1 MDMNT
6 SSVAYNYAIAI
17 TLYKSSNMQNIKAE
31 IIKLI
36 INQMSLVEVKYTRIG
51 WKEDEIFTEIKKIFF
66 FDIMNE
72 GGQIGQP
79 LIKPKGSS
87 NLKPVKNLLELTQNF
102 IPNLNIRELMSII
115 KNFQR
120 PDSSCFMFSIVIE
133 YQILKKKK
141 NNQNNLRDFQVKYPM
156 LDINHIE
163 KTIVL
168 IESILGFDILEV
180 NECYNNLNGELVTT
194 GVGCKPLYM
203 MMQEEFLDPATRK
216 YSSPI
221 TICWL
226 WHALIYGVPYQD
238 VQKLPAQNYIKQMS
252 VSYEKQTIDTDC
264 IDKVFQYFP
273 IFPVLS
279 NREKKYIISK
289 GVDPLVDKLYE
300 RPPWTPPICYMKP
313 IEPLTFSLNLQKRHN
328 KYFVSNLSGHTMI
341 FILLARFFKNI
352 NINVIILACIVFMT
366 PYNHSI
372 HEIFKAAQIVGAND
386 NYNIKLSDLE
396 NLNKLLTEIDYT
408 PLNIR
413 QVEAEYN
420 SIIGKIPNDSIYNPN
435 YEKPLTSTGGK
446 RKNKSKHKRVKKSKH
461 KRMKKSFKLKKT
473 KRKFK

>member
-1 MDMNT
+1 MDMDT
-6 SSVAYNYAIAI
+6 SSVAYNYAIAS
-17 TLYKSSNMQNIKAE
+17 TLFKSINMKGIKEE

-36 INQMSLVEVKYTRIG
+36 NDQISLVEAKYTVIG
-51 WKEDEIFTEIKKIFF
+51 WKENEIFTEIKKIFF

-72 GGQIGQP
+72 AGQLGIP
-79 LIKPKGSS
+79 LIKTQSS
-87 NLKPVKNLLELTQNF
+87 RDLEPVKNLLELKQNF
-102 IPNLNIRELMSII
+102 IPKLNIRELMSII

-120 PDSSCFMFSIVIE
+120 PSSSCFMFSIVIE
-133 YQILKKKK
+133 YQTFK
-141 NNQNNLRDFQVKYPM
+141 NRNNLTSFQQKYPM

-180 NECYNNLNGELVTT
+180 NKCYNNLNGEQVIERS
-194 GVGCKPLYM
+194 GCKPLYM
-203 MMQEEFLDPATRK
+203 MMQDEFMNPSTKK

-238 VQKLPAQNYIKQMS
+238 VQKLPAQNYIKQMIK
-252 VSYEKQTIDTDC
+252 SYEKQPVNTDC
-264 IDKVFQYFP
+264 MSNVFQYFP
-273 IFPVLS
+273 IFPPLS
-279 NREKKYIISK
+279 NRETTYLKSS
-289 GVDPLVDKLYE
+289 GVNPKVDNLYE

-313 IEPLTFSLNLQKRHN
+313 IEPLNFSLNLQKRYN

-341 FILLARFFKNI
+341 FILLARFFNNI
-352 NINVIILACIVFMT
+352 NINIIILACIVFMT

-386 NYNIKLSDLE
+386 DYNMKLSDLD
-396 NLNKLLTEIDYT
+396 NLNNLLTKMDYT
-408 PLNIR
+408 PLDKIKV
-413 QVEAEYN
+413 QSEYT
-420 SIIGKIPNDSIYNPN
+420 SIIGKIPKTSIYYP
-435 YEKPLTSTGGK
+435 KSLKGGK
-446 RKNKSKHKRVKKSKH
+446 RKNNSKHKRVKKSKN
-461 KRMKKSFKLKKT
+461 KKMKKSFKLKKT

>member
-1 MDMNT
+1 MDT

-17 TLYKSSNMQNIKAE
+17 TLYKSQNMAGIKAE

-36 INQMSLVEVKYTRIG
+36 IDQISLVEAKYTVIG
-51 WKEDEIFTEIKKIFF
+51 WNEDEIFTEIKKIFF

-72 GGQIGQP
+72 GGQLGSP
-79 LIKPKGSS
+79 WIKSKGSP
-87 NLKPVKNLLELTQNF
+87 NLEPVKNLLELKQNF

-120 PDSSCFMFSIVIE
+120 PQSSCFMFSIIIE
-133 YQILKKKK
+133 YQSYK
-141 NNQNNLRDFQVKYPM
+141 QNNNINVFQQKYPI
-156 LDINHIE
+156 LNTNHIE

-180 NECYNNLNGELVTT
+180 NKCYNNLNGEQLIQRS
-194 GVGCKPLYM
+194 GCKPLYK
-203 MMQEEFLDPATRK
+203 MMQDEFLNPATNK

-238 VQKLPAQNYIKQMS
+238 VQKLPSQNYIKQMS
-252 VSYEKQTIDTDC
+252 TSYEKQTINSNCMTE
-264 IDKVFQYFP
+264 VFQYFP
-273 IFPVLS
+273 IFPQLS
-279 NREKKYIISK
+279 PREKKYIISK

-313 IEPLTFSLNLQKRHN
+313 IEPLSFPLNLQKRYN

-341 FILLARFFKNI
+341 YILLARFFNNI
-352 NINVIILACIVFMT
+352 NLNVIILASIVFMT

-372 HEIFKAAQIVGAND
+372 HEIFKAAQIVGAKD

-396 NLNKLLTEIDYT
+396 NLNNLLIETDYT
-408 PLNIR
+408 PLDI
-413 QVEAEYN
+413 QKVQAEYN
-420 SIIGKIPNDSIYNPN
+420 SIIGKIPKTSIYYP
-435 YEKPLTSTGGK
+435 KALKGGK
-446 RKNKSKHKRVKKSKH
+446 RKKKSKKIKKSKN
-461 KRMKKSFKLKKT
+461 KRIKKSFKLKKT

>member
-1 MDMNT
+1 MDT

-17 TLYKSSNMQNIKAE
+17 TLYNSQNMTGIKAE

-36 INQMSLVEVKYTRIG
+36 IDQISLVEAKYTRIG
-51 WKEDEIFTEIKKIFF
+51 WNEKEIFTEIKKIFF
-66 FDIMNE
+66 FDIMIE
-72 GGQIGQP
+72 GGQLGEPSIVP
-79 LIKPKGSS
+79 EGSRT
-87 NLKPVKNLLELTQNF
+87 LEPVRNLLELKQNF

-120 PDSSCFMFSIVIE
+120 PQSSCFMFSIVIE
-133 YQILKKKK
+133 YQSYK
-141 NNQNNLRDFQVKYPM
+141 QNNNIEAFQQKYPM
-156 LDINHIE
+156 LDINHFE
-163 KTIVL
+163 KTINL

-180 NECYNNLNGELVTT
+180 NKCYNNLNGEQLTQRS
-194 GVGCKPLYM
+194 GCKPLYK
-203 MMQEEFLDPATRK
+203 MMQDEFLDPATRK

-238 VQKLPAQNYIKQMS
+238 VQKLPSQNYIKQMAS
-252 VSYEKQTIDTDC
+252 SYKKQTSINSNCMTE
-264 IDKVFQYFP
+264 VFQYFP
-273 IFPVLS
+273 IFPPLS
-279 NREKKYIISK
+279 SREKKYIISK
-289 GVDPLVDKLYE
+289 GVDPKIDGLYE

-313 IEPLTFSLNLQKRHN
+313 IEPLSFSLNLQKRYN

-341 FILLARFFKNI
+341 FILVARFFNNI
-352 NINVIILACIVFMT
+352 NLNVIILACIVFMT

-396 NLNKLLTEIDYT
+396 NLNNLLIQTDYT
-408 PLNIR
+408 PLDIKK
-413 QVEAEYN
+413 VEAEYN
-420 SIIGKIPNDSIYNPN
+420 SIIGKIPKTSIYYP
-435 YEKPLTSTGGK
+435 KALKGGK
-446 RKNKSKHKRVKKSKH
+446 RKKKSKKIKKSKN
-461 KRMKKSFKLKKT
+461 KRAKKSFKLKKT

>member
-1 MDMNT
+1 MDT

-17 TLYKSSNMQNIKAE
+17 TLYKSQNMTGIKAE

-36 INQMSLVEVKYTRIG
+36 IDQISLVEAKYTVIG
-51 WKEDEIFTEIKKIFF
+51 WNEDEIFTEIKKIFF

-72 GGQIGQP
+72 GGQLGSP
-79 LIKPKGSS
+79 WIKSKGSP
-87 NLKPVKNLLELTQNF
+87 NLEPVKNLLELKQNF

-120 PDSSCFMFSIVIE
+120 PQSSCFMFSIIIE
-133 YQILKKKK
+133 YQSYK
-141 NNQNNLRDFQVKYPM
+141 QNNNINEFQQKYPI
-156 LDINHIE
+156 LNTNHIE

-168 IESILGFDILEV
+168 IESILGFDIHEV
-180 NECYNNLNGELVTT
+180 NKCYNNLNGEQLIQRS
-194 GVGCKPLYM
+194 GCKPLYK
-203 MMQEEFLDPATRK
+203 MMQDEFLNPATNK

-238 VQKLPAQNYIKQMS
+238 VQKLPSQNYIKQMS
-252 VSYEKQTIDTDC
+252 TSYEKQTININCMTE
-264 IDKVFQYFP
+264 VFQYFP
-273 IFPVLS
+273 IFPQLS
-279 NREKKYIISK
+279 PREKKYLISK

-313 IEPLTFSLNLQKRHN
+313 IEPLSFSLNLQKRYN

-341 FILLARFFKNI
+341 YILLARFFNNI
-352 NINVIILACIVFMT
+352 NLNVIILASIVFMT

-372 HEIFKAAQIVGAND
+372 HEIFKAAQIVGAKD

-396 NLNKLLTEIDYT
+396 NLNNLLIETDYT
-408 PLNIR
+408 PLDI
-413 QVEAEYN
+413 QKVQAEYN
-420 SIIGKIPNDSIYNPN
+420 SIIGKIPKTSIYYP
-435 YEKPLTSTGGK
+435 KALKGGK
-446 RKNKSKHKRVKKSKH
+446 RKKKSKKIKKSKN
-461 KRMKKSFKLKKT
+461 KRIKKSFKLKKT

>member
-1 MDMNT
+1 MIT

-17 TLYKSSNMQNIKAE
+17 TLYKSQNMAGIKAE

-36 INQMSLVEVKYTRIG
+36 TNQMSLVQLKYKKIG
-51 WKEDEIFTEIKKIFF
+51 WNENDIFTEIKKIFF
-66 FDIMNE
+66 FDLLNE
-72 GGQIGQP
+72 AGQIGLP
-79 LIKPKGSS
+79 FIKPKGYS
-87 NLKPVKNLLELTQNF
+87 NLEPVKNLFELKENF

-120 PDSSCFMFSIVIE
+120 PESSCFMFSIVIE
-133 YQILKKKK
+133 YQIFK
-141 NNQNNLRDFQVKYPM
+141 NQNNLMDFQLKYPM

-168 IESILGFDILEV
+168 IESILGFNILEV
-180 NECYNNLNGELVTT
+180 NKCYNNLNGEIVEP
-194 GVGCKPLYM
+194 GAGCKPLYM

-252 VSYEKQTIDTDC
+252 TSYEKKTIDADC
-264 IDKVFQYFP
+264 INKVFQYFP
-273 IFPVLS
+273 IFPPLS
-279 NREKKYIISK
+279 TQEKKYINSK
-289 GVDPLVDKLYE
+289 GVNPLVDKLYE

-313 IEPLTFSLNLQKRHN
+313 IEPLNFSLNLQKRYN

-341 FILLARFFKNI
+341 FILLARFFNDI

-386 NYNIKLSDLE
+386 NYNIKSSDLE
-396 NLNKLLTEIDYT
+396 NLNKLLTKIDYT

-420 SIIGKIPNDSIYNPN
+420 SIINKIPNNSIYNPN
-435 YEKPLTSTGGK
+435 YPNSLKGGK
-446 RKNKSKHKRVKKSKH
+446 RKNKSKHKRVKKSKN
-461 KRMKKSFKLKKT
+461 KRMKKSFKLKNKE
-473 KRKFK
+473 KI

>member
-1 MDMNT
+1 MDT

-17 TLYKSSNMQNIKAE
+17 TLFKSINMKGITEE

-36 INQMSLVEVKYTRIG
+36 IDQISLVEAKYTEIG

-72 GGQIGQP
+72 GGQLGEP
-79 LIKPKGSS
+79 WIKTQSS
-87 NLKPVKNLLELTQNF
+87 RDLVQVKNLLELTQNF

-120 PDSSCFMFSIVIE
+120 PQSSCFMFSIIIE
-133 YQILKKKK
+133 YQTFK
-141 NNQNNLRDFQVKYPM
+141 QNNNITAFQQKYPV
-156 LDINHIE
+156 LDIDHIE

-180 NECYNNLNGELVTT
+180 NKCYNNLNGEQVIQRS
-194 GVGCKPLYM
+194 GCKPLYL
-203 MMQEEFLDPATRK
+203 MMQNEFLDPQTK
-216 YSSPI
+216 QFSSPI

-238 VQKLPAQNYIKQMS
+238 VLKLPANNYIKKLS
-252 VSYEKQTIDTDC
+252 ISYETQPVHTDC
-264 IDKVFQYFP
+264 MNNVFQYFP
-273 IFPVLS
+273 IFPPLS
-279 NREKKYIISK
+279 NREKKYIKSS
-289 GVDPLVDKLYE
+289 GVNPKVDNLYE

-313 IEPLTFSLNLQKRHN
+313 IEPLSFSLNLQKRYN

-341 FILLARFFKNI
+341 FILVARFFKNI
-352 NINVIILACIVFMT
+352 NLNVIILASIVFMT

-386 NYNIKLSDLE
+386 NYNIEFSDLE
-396 NLNKLLTEIDYT
+396 NLNNLLTKIDYT
-408 PLNIR
+408 PLDI
-413 QVEAEYN
+413 QKVQAEYN
-420 SIIGKIPNDSIYNPN
+420 SIISKIPNTSIYYP
-435 YEKPLTSTGGK
+435 KSLKGGK
-446 RKNKSKHKRVKKSKH
+446 KKTKNKKQKNKKQKNNKSRKST
-461 KRMKKSFKLKKT
+461 KSFKLKKT
-473 KRKFK
+473 KRKYK

>member
-1 MDMNT
+1 MDMIT

-17 TLYKSSNMQNIKAE
+17 TLYKSQNMAGIKAE

-36 INQMSLVEVKYTRIG
+36 TNQMSLVQLKYKKIG
-51 WKEDEIFTEIKKIFF
+51 WNENDIFTEIKKIFF
-66 FDIMNE
+66 FDLLNE
-72 GGQIGQP
+72 AGQTGLP
-79 LIKPKGSS
+79 LIKPKGYS
-87 NLKPVKNLLELTQNF
+87 NLEPVKNLLELKEKF

-133 YQILKKKK
+133 YQIFK
-141 NNQNNLRDFQVKYPM
+141 NQKNLIDFQRKYPM

-168 IESILGFDILEV
+168 IESILGFNILEV
-180 NECYNNLNGELVTT
+180 NNCYNNLNGEIVEP
-194 GVGCKPLYM
+194 GAGCKPLYM

-252 VSYEKQTIDTDC
+252 TSYEKKTIDADC
-264 IDKVFQYFP
+264 INKVFQYFP
-273 IFPVLS
+273 IFPPLS
-279 NREKKYIISK
+279 TQEKKYINSK
-289 GVDPLVDKLYE
+289 GVNPLVDNLYE

-313 IEPLTFSLNLQKRHN
+313 IEPLNFSLNLQKRYN

-341 FILLARFFKNI
+341 FILLARFFNDI

-372 HEIFKAAQIVGAND
+372 HEIFKAAQIVGAID
-386 NYNIKLSDLE
+386 NYNMELSDLD
-396 NLNKLLTEIDYT
+396 NLNNLLTQIDYT
-408 PLNIR
+408 QLDI
-413 QVEAEYN
+413 QKVQAEYN
-420 SIIGKIPNDSIYNPN
+420 SIIGKIPKNSIYYP
-435 YEKPLTSTGGK
+435 KPLNGGK
-446 RKNKSKHKRVKKSKH
+446 RKKKSKKIKKSKN
-461 KRMKKSFKLKKT
+461 KRIKKSFKLKKT

>member
-1 MDMNT
+1 MDT
-6 SSVAYNYAIAI
+6 SSIAYNYAIAS
-17 TLYKSSNMQNIKAE
+17 TLFKSINMKGIKEE

-36 INQMSLVEVKYTRIG
+36 NDQISLVEAKYTVIG
-51 WKEDEIFTEIKKIFF
+51 WKENEIFTEIKKIFF

-72 GGQIGQP
+72 AGQLGEP
-79 LIKPKGSS
+79 LIKTQSS
-87 NLKPVKNLLELTQNF
+87 RDLEPVKNLLELKQNF

-120 PDSSCFMFSIVIE
+120 PSSSCFMFSIVIE
-133 YQILKKKK
+133 YQAFK
-141 NNQNNLRDFQVKYPM
+141 NRNNLTSFQQKYPM

-180 NECYNNLNGELVTT
+180 NKCYNNLNGEQVIERS
-194 GVGCKPLYM
+194 GCKPLYM
-203 MMQEEFLDPATRK
+203 MMQDEFMNPSTKK

-238 VQKLPAQNYIKQMS
+238 VQKLPSQNYIKQMIK
-252 VSYEKQTIDTDC
+252 SYEKQPVNTDC
-264 IDKVFQYFP
+264 MNNVFQYFP
-273 IFPVLS
+273 IFPPLS
-279 NREKKYIISK
+279 NREKKYIKSS
-289 GVDPLVDKLYE
+289 GVNPKVDGLYE

-313 IEPLTFSLNLQKRHN
+313 IEPLSFSLNLQKRYN

-341 FILLARFFKNI
+341 FILLARFFNNI
-352 NINVIILACIVFMT
+352 NLNVIILASIVFMT

-372 HEIFKAAQIVGAND
+372 HEIFKAAQIVGANE

-396 NLNKLLTEIDYT
+396 NLNNLLTQIDYT
-408 PLNIR
+408 PLDIQNV
-413 QVEAEYN
+413 QAEYN
-420 SIIGKIPNDSIYNPN
+420 SIIGKIPKTSIYYP
-435 YEKPLTSTGGK
+435 KALKGGK
-446 RKNKSKHKRVKKSKH
+446 RKKKSKKIKKSKN
-461 KRMKKSFKLKKT
+461 KRMKKSFKFKKM